1 MRAFIM
7 STIIS
12 DTKTSYAWVDEK
24 FTNKNEYATAICIAK
39 GMHKLCAIWNPLTQA
54 GYLGRWSHTSK
65 TWLNLGGD
73 FTMSINQMCVDTNGN
88 VYMVGDRN
96 ATGNYVIKIHNAVT
110 GQWSEADHG
119 ITSPLTNICCD
130 SGNNVY
136 VAGTGTKNVLR
147 YRIDSNQWNSLIGE
161 DFTEPVVDLC
171 VDANGI
177 LYVLGSA
184 SGINFIAYWN
194 GMLWNT
200 LSSPNFSG
208 TSAICCDNSGN
219 IYFNNNTTVMTYN
232 MSAKVFTNLN
242 LKVPSYSGTDEFFLS
257 YIDET
262 LFFAGYGYT
271 GTVTASAFVM
281 TYSSSGWK
289 TITPPQLEKAFNA
302 IYDIT
307 SYEGKSSN
315 ILVASNINGILDG
328 DQLIH

>member
-1 MRAFIM
+1 M

-12 DTKTSYAWVDEK
+12 DKKTSYAWIDEK
-24 FTNKNEYATAICIAK
+24 FSTPAEYATAVCIAN
-39 GMHKLCAIWNPLTQA
+39 GIHQFCAIWNPLTQA
-54 GYLGRWSHTSK
+54 GYLGRWSPNSK

-96 ATGNYVIKIHNAVT
+96 AAGNYVIKIHNAVT
-110 GQWSEADHG
+110 GQWSEADDG

-147 YRIDSNQWNSLIGE
+147 YRINSNQWNPLNGE
-161 DFTEPVVDLC
+161 DFAEPIADLC
-171 VDANGI
+171 VDADGT

-200 LSSPNFSG
+200 ISSPNFSG

-219 IYFNNNTTVMTYN
+219 IYFNTKTTVMSYN
-232 MSAKVFTNLN
+232 VASKAFTDLN
-242 LKVPSYSGTDEFFLS
+242 VTAPSYTRTDGFFLS
-257 YIDET
+257 HIDNT
-262 LFFAGYGYT
+262 LYFAGFGYT
-271 GTVTASAFVM
+271 SEVTATAFVM
-281 TYSSSGWK
+281 AYSSLIWK
-289 TITPPQLEKAFNA
+289 TITPPQLEKSFNT

-315 ILVASNINGILDG
+315 ILVASDVNGILDG